1 MQAEFKANAVGRY
14 EFAMAGLD
22 SHLQLAWVYSGAAWT
37 DLRTDER
44 ELLGKQPSYDIVDFA
59 FGVGKESWGLELF
72 VKNVFDERAVLSRFT
87 QCSEFKP
94 YDPDEDPAPN
104 TVPLCGLQ
112 PYTVTTNPRTYGVTF
127 SKRF

>member
-1 MQAEFKANAVGRY
+1 VGRY
-14 EFAMAGLD
+14 EFPMAGMD
-22 SHLQLAWVYSGAAWT
+22 SHLQLAWVYSGSAWS

-59 FGVGKESWGLELF
+59 FGVEKETWGLELF

-87 QCSEFKP
+87 ECSEFKP
-94 YDPDEDPAPN
+94 WDTESPDEPEPN
-104 TVPLCGLQ
+104 MVPLCGLQ
-112 PYTVTTNPRTYGVTF
+112 PYTVTTNPRTIGLTF